1 MNTID
6 YFKLQAKNL
15 HRDFRTKKPV
25 FDEAIGDF
33 LYEYEPI
40 YFDVNG
46 IVCDFDLDEDNFSLM
61 NAQHV
66 IAQIAGFEK
75 WTELLRASPS
85 ELELAKL
92 LFDNQDIIH
101 VITWID
107 YISEVEEMNQTKY
120 DSESKLGI
128 YKEQFL
134 ESRIF
139 EDPFPDYL
147 LKNNISRESSAG

>member
-15 HRDFRTKKPV
+15 HRDFKTKKPV
-25 FDEAIGDF
+25 FDEKIGDF
-33 LYEYEPI
+33 LFEYEPKN
-40 YFDVNG
+40 FDIDA

-61 NAQHV
+61 NAQHI

-75 WTELLRASPS
+75 WAELLKASVS

-101 VITWID
+101 VQTWND
-107 YISEVEEMNQTKY
+107 YIADTEDMNQTKF
-120 DSESKLGI
+120 DAEAKLEI
-128 YKEQFL
+128 YKEMFL
-134 ESRIF
+134 ERHIF
-139 EDPFPDYL
+139 EDSFIDYL
-147 LKNNISRESSAG
+147 LKKVRI